1 MILLDTNVISD
12 SMRIQPDGRVLHWLD
27 RHPASTLFIS
37 AITVDEISF
46 GIEVLPAGR
55 KKSRLVS
62 VFSRVLDV
70 FSGRVVSFDA
80 KAAVESAKFRGQRRV
95 QGTPMSLADSQI
107 AGIAKSKG
115 FALATLNVQDFR
127 GIDLVVV
134 DPRG

>member
-12 SMRIQPDGRVLHWLD
+12 SMRIQPDSRVLRWLD

-55 KKSRLVS
+55 KRTRLAN
-62 VFSRVLDV
+62 VFSRILDV
-70 FSGRVVSFDA
+70 FSERVISFDE

-95 QGTPMSLADSQI
+95 QGAPMSLADSQI

-115 FALATLNVQDFR
+115 FALATLNSQDFQ
-127 GIDLVVV
+127 GIDLIVL
-134 DPRG
+134 DPR

>member
-12 SMRIQPDGRVLHWLD
+12 SMRIQPDSRVLHWLD

-62 VFSRVLDV
+62 VFSRLLDV
-70 FSGRVVSFDA
+70 FSGRVISFDA
-80 KAAVESAKFRGQRRV
+80 KAAVESAKFRGQRLV
-95 QGTPMSLADSQI
+95 QGMPMSLADSQI

>member
-12 SMRIQPDGRVLHWLD
+12 SMRIQPDSRVLHWLD

-62 VFSRVLDV
+62 VFSRLLDV
-70 FSGRVVSFDA
+70 FSERVISFDA
-80 KAAVESAKFRGQRRV
+80 KAAVESAKFRGQRLV
-95 QGTPMSLADSQI
+95 QGMPMSLADSQI

-115 FALATLNVQDFR
+115 FALATLNVQDFQ
-127 GIDLVVV
+127 GIDLLVV

>member
-12 SMRIQPDGRVLHWLD
+12 SMRIQPDSRVLHWLD

-62 VFSRVLDV
+62 VFSRLLDV

-80 KAAVESAKFRGQRRV
+80 KAAVESAKFRGQRLV
-95 QGTPMSLADSQI
+95 QGMPMSLADSQI

-115 FALATLNVQDFR
+115 FTLATLNVQDFQ

-134 DPRG
+134 DPR

>member
-12 SMRIQPDGRVLHWLD
+12 SMRIRPDSRVLDWLD

-37 AITVDEISF
+37 AITVDEIGF

-55 KKSRLVS
+55 KKTRLAN
-62 VFSRVLDV
+62 VFSRILDV
-70 FSGRVVSFDA
+70 FSERVISFDA

-95 QGTPMSLADSQI
+95 QRTPMSLADSQI

-115 FALATLNVQDFR
+115 FALATLNSQDFQ
-127 GIDLVVV
+127 GIDLIVF
-134 DPRG
+134 DPR